1 MRNLIRRASTPT
13 RSDSDDIPTGT
24 ALGILL
30 VDFESVRT
38 PETSRKTIHLLLRL
52 RINLL
57 EHGRIETKAVGNQ
70 NS

>member
-1 MRNLIRRASTPT
+1 MIYLIRWASTPT
-13 RSDSDDIPTGT
+13 RSDSDDIPAGT

-30 VDFESVRT
+30 VDSESVRT
-38 PETSRKTIHLLLRL
+38 PETSRRTIHLLLRL
-52 RINLL
+52 RIYLL